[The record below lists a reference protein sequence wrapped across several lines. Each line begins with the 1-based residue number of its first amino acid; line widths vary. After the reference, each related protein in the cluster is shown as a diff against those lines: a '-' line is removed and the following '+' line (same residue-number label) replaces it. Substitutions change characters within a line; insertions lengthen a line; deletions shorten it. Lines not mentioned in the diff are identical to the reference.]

1 MAIPNDPVRMRP
13 AFDSI
18 LSIGLGREQGV
29 GTADTVSQ
37 MSLRPCMQ
45 SEADGVVGPD
55 ALDSL
60 GLHLQLP
67 WPGDL
72 LDPRRFLLPDAS

>member
-1 MAIPNDPVRMRP
+1 M
-13 AFDSI
+13 
-18 LSIGLGREQGV
+18 E
-29 GTADTVSQ
+29 
-37 MSLRPCMQ
+37 

-60 GLHLQLP
+60 VRHLQLP

-72 LDPRRFLLPDAS
+72 LDPRRFLLPDES